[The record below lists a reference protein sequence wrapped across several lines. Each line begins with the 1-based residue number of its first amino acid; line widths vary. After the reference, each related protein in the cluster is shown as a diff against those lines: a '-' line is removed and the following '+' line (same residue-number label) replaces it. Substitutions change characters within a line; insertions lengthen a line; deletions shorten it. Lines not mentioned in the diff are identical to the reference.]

1 MDEHVFQ
8 IRGPIFENHPEAAQL
23 QGIISKMRNLLHV
36 VEVKGSID
44 EIGVFRLKGLLKPLI
59 SSCWLQGIQ
68 HDVQGGLQNGMK
80 EGSISGGNGRSVG
93 LES

>member
-1 MDEHVFQ
+1 MLFVEVDEWLVDEHVFQ

-36 VEVKGSID
+36 VKVKGPID
-44 EIGVFRLKGLLKPLI
+44 EIGVFRLKGLLKPLMI

-68 HDVQGGLQNGMK
+68 HDVQGGL
-80 EGSISGGNGRSVG
+80 
-93 LES
+93 